1 MIMAF
6 TLNAY
11 TAQDI
16 RKVKEAIK
24 QFPVNTSRSSMAI
37 KIADIWKEDNEKIE
51 RWIRI
56 ADSFSEEV
64 LDLLE
69 AGKINRNCLNEIA
82 KSKYPNPSY
91 KDFVA
96 KKAVEFNL
104 SKRDLHEIRDLLNA
118 GRHPVEAIE
127 IVRGVRSEKP
137 ITSNDAIS
145 IDRVVKEW
153 ERDGFAWRQRSE
165 IIRQQ
170 GKIQVLQQGQL
181 KSRIVY
187 SLASMKVA
195 VDDMKRYVDELW
207 KEVPEDMQRAME
219 AEFRQ
224 GSQVEETPPAEDIQ
238 VVPGLPEVKS
248 TSDPEVTMEH

>member
-1 MIMAF
+1 MAF

-11 TAQDI
+11 TAKDI

-24 QFPVNTSRSSMAI
+24 QFPVNSSRSSMAVQL
-37 KIADIWKEDNEKIE
+37 AALWNDDNEKIE

-56 ADSFSEEV
+56 ADSFSDEV

-91 KDFVA
+91 KDFIA
-96 KKAVEFNL
+96 KKTVEFNL
-104 SKRDLHEIRDLLNA
+104 SKKDLHEIRDLLNA

-127 IVRGVRSEKP
+127 IVRGIRSEKP
-137 ITSNDAIS
+137 ITTNDAIS

-153 ERDGFAWRQRSE
+153 ERDGFAWRQRAE

-195 VDDMKRYVDELW
+195 VDDMKRYVDEIW
-207 KEVPEDMQRAME
+207 KEVPIDMQRAME
-219 AEFRQ
+219 AEFRGEPQ
-224 GSQVEETPPAEDIQ
+224 APEAEPAEDIE
-238 VVPGLPEVKS
+238 VVPGLPEVQEAK
-248 TSDPEVTMEH
+248 DPEVPLEH